1 MSTFGQYSFG
11 SFGSGI
17 SVSADGSPVAKVAG
31 VHIAWGG
38 VKALAAAYTFKD
50 ADSAEAGEKVIR
62 YGTVIARITAATDA
76 TAVGKFVPLL
86 GTGAAGQY
94 TAYNGDATMAVSVAE
109 GDVFLVNRSK
119 HENDV
124 LSDHVE
130 ALDGGRMYKQRILVV
145 GYGDGTGGY
154 PDAAADA
161 ADLVALGISAVA
173 ANTFKTA
180 LPQIYFV
187 TEGNPAPLNA

>member
-31 VHIAWGG
+31 VHLHWGG
-38 VKALAAAYTFKD
+38 IAGLAAARTFKD
-50 ADSAEAGEKVIR
+50 ADSVEAGEKFIR
-62 YGTVIARITAATDA
+62 YGTIIARITAATDT
-76 TAVGKFVPLL
+76 TAIGKFVPLL

-94 TAYNGDATMAVSVAE
+94 TAYNGDAAMAVSVAE

-130 ALDGGRMYKQRILVV
+130 ALDGGRMYKQRLFVV

-154 PDAAADA
+154 PDAATDA

-173 ANTFKTA
+173 ANTFKAA
-180 LPQIYFV
+180 LPQVYFV
-187 TEGNPAPLNA
+187 TEGNPAPAAA